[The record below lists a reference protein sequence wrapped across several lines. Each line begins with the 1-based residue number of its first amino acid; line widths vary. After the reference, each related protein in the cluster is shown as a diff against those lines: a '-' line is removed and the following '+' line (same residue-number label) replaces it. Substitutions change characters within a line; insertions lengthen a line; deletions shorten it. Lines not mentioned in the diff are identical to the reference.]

1 MKHEKSNSKV
11 RMAPSGCAKEIET
24 NPRKAG
30 RQAGYVKIYSATIE
44 ADKAR
49 VMPTIDRLRAM
60 SGVGISI
67 LTISKRS
74 GVSKMRL
81 YRAVSIGGK
90 SESYTN
96 SHATFTDEELAA
108 LNKVM
113 DDIKAGM

>member
-1 MKHEKSNSKV
+1 MKHEKSNAST
-11 RMAPSGCAKEIET
+11 RAAPAGSIEESGEA
-24 NPRKAG
+24 PRKAG
-30 RQAGYVKIYSATIE
+30 RQAGYIKIHSATVE

-60 SGVGISI
+60 AGVGISI

-81 YRAVSIGGK
+81 YRAAAIGGE

-96 SHATFTDEELAA
+96 SHATFTDKELAA

-113 DDIKAGM
+113 DDIKSGM

>member
-1 MKHEKSNSKV
+1 MKHEKRNSKA
-11 RMAPSGCAKEIET
+11 RMAPAGCTKESDAT
-24 NPRKAG
+24 SRKAG

-49 VMPTIDRLRAM
+49 VMPTVDRLRAM
-60 SGVGISI
+60 AGVGISI

-96 SHATFTDEELAA
+96 SHATFTDKELAA